1 MHEPDTDPMN
11 SAQPAPGA
19 GGQGAPKGAIPR
31 NRAFQLVLLILGAV
45 VLFLGDQRYFHASRT
60 PTSHEAAPV
69 AEDTLELTDKQV
81 ETLKIAPVA
90 ALDFE
95 VLKQSVGNIDFNQNL
110 LVQVF
115 APYQGRIIA
124 AYPNIADKVTKGDTL
139 FTIDSPDLLQA
150 ESTLIAA
157 AGVLTLQSRNLD
169 RVRGLIKVG
178 GVAQKDVDQA
188 TSDQQTAEG
197 AMRAARDAVR
207 IFGKTDDEIDRIVAQ
222 RKADPVLV
230 IRAPIS
236 GVVTARSASPG
247 LFVLPGAAPP
257 PFVVADISTMWM
269 LANVDESDS
278 PAYSAGQEVRVHVSA
293 FPDRVF
299 VGKVTTVGASVDL
312 ATRRVL
318 VRSEIADPDHLLR
331 AGMFA
336 DFRIR
341 IGNPARSL
349 ALPAS
354 AVVREGDGTT
364 AAWTTIDRKTF
375 KRRVVKVGQLQNGKY
390 QLLEGLNE
398 NELAIVDGAIF
409 LSNKL
414 AGGAGD

>member
-1 MHEPDTDPMN
+1 MHEPDTDPSN

-19 GGQGAPKGAIPR
+19 GGQGAPKGGFLR
-31 NRAFQLVLLILGAV
+31 NRAVQLVLLILGAV
-45 VLFLGDQRYFHASRT
+45 ALFLGDQRYFHPSRS
-60 PTSHEAAPV
+60 PTGREAAPV

-81 ETLKIAPVA
+81 ETLKIAPVGA
-90 ALDFE
+90 IDFE

-115 APYQGRIIA
+115 TPYQGRIIA

-157 AGVLTLQSRNLD
+157 AGVLTLQSRNLN
-169 RVRGLIKVG
+169 RVRSLIRIG

-207 IFGKTDDEIDRIVAQ
+207 LFGKTDEEIDRIVAQ

-247 LFVLPGAAPP
+247 LFVLPGTAPP
-257 PFVVADISTMWM
+257 PFVVADTSTMWM

-278 PAYSAGQEVRVHVSA
+278 PAFSAGQKVRVHVSA
-293 FPDRVF
+293 FPDREF
-299 VGKVTTVGASVDL
+299 VGKVTTIGASVDP

-336 DFRIR
+336 DFLIR
-341 IGNPARSL
+341 IGDPVRSL
-349 ALPAS
+349 ALPAN

-364 AAWTTIDRKTF
+364 AAWTTTDRKTF
-375 KRRVVKVGQLQNGKY
+375 KRRVVKVGQLQNGNY
-390 QLLEGLNE
+390 LLLEGPKE
-398 NELAIVDGAIF
+398 KELAVVDGAIF